1 MFNSELETFLVK
13 FHQLLRDGYTAHLY
27 LDANAGQAW
36 VGLRVMLGSSQ
47 QQYHH
52 QPQPQKQRS
61 PSYYR
66 RQERRKAAREAAEQP
81 AEKASDV
88 QENVESEK
96 VYDKEEAAEV
106 SNSNVKNA
114 ERANI
119 EFSCELCDFQSAILN
134 YKKACLLE
142 PMNQAF
148 FLRVKKARYYEF

>member
-13 FHQLLRDGYTAHLY
+13 FHQLLRDGYTAHLD

-88 QENVESEK
+88 PENTESE
-96 VYDKEEAAEV
+96 KEEAAEV

-114 ERANI
+114 EGANTD
-119 EFSCELCDFQSAILN
+119 FSCELCDFKSTKWSSCPHVQKTSKNRA
-134 YKKACLLE
+134 
-142 PMNQAF
+142 
-148 FLRVKKARYYEF
+148 ARWTL